1 MRTREQLIQDAEP
14 FPDKLVQK
22 LPPRGDSY
30 VPWYQYAQRL
40 LLHHPDHEYRVTSVT
55 YAPPYTKPNDDGEFT
70 AWVGPV
76 WAVTVQLE
84 IGGLFY
90 SAVGEDDSAAAA
102 ESNGYKRACAKAG
115 IGLHLYDEKGYWLHG
130 RLLKDTSDE

>member
-1 MRTREQLIQDAEP
+1 MRTPEQLIADTAP
-14 FPDKLVQK
+14 FPDSIIQK

-40 LLHHPDHEYRVTSVT
+40 LLHHPDHEYRVTDVV
-55 YAPPYTKPNDDGEFT
+55 YAPPYTRELSEGDLVHVP
-70 AWVGPV
+70 PV

-115 IGLHLYDEKGYWLHG
+115 IGLHLYDEAGYWLHG
-130 RLLKDTSDE
+130 RLVKGNGDDD